1 MYWQGA
7 YCAPMSSNAS
17 NNSSRHIH
25 VRPSPKDDNELRS
38 FFDNA
43 VEGMFRKARNG
54 RFILVNPALAKIFGY
69 ASPGEMIRNFPLD
82 QNKVTLDAGRF
93 LDLLTELK
101 NKGEVKNFEMQ
112 FRRRDGLLMWV
123 LINARTV
130 YTVKGS
136 IKYYEGTLVD
146 ITQRKDAETEQAII
160 DEQIRQSQRME
171 AIGILA
177 GGIASDFSTLIRPIV
192 SSTESALKQSSGNEQ
207 VQSNLNT
214 ILGAANSAMA
224 LIKQFQT
231 ISRQGQGEMRPT
243 TLQPVLDEAL
253 SDFRSTLPEHIELL
267 EEISAN
273 NRTVLADAGQIR
285 QIIDNL
291 LENAR
296 LSIPESGKIMVRM
309 AEVEFDE
316 RTGAFRA
323 DLIPGK
329 YLRITVQDSGVGI
342 PEQLLP
348 RIFDPFFTTRGSHKA
363 QGLGLAVAHG
373 IARAHDG
380 GITVLSEEGLG
391 STFCLYI
398 PFYDQEVDQSQPIA
412 PSPRLGS
419 ERILLVSPEEQEIR
433 KWRSLLVPLGY
444 RIEAVSGS
452 VEALRLFLES
462 PDSFDLIVSTFAMPQ
477 MNGLEFSRILLGV
490 HPSARLV
497 LCADPADPIT
507 NEIALGAGVL
517 TLTHKPLDTN
527 HIFQLVQS
535 ALEDS
540 QE

>member
-1 MYWQGA
+1 MRMVQ
-7 YCAPMSSNAS
+7 PMSTPAS
-17 NNSSRHIH
+17 NQSSRHIH
-25 VRPSPKDDNELRS
+25 VRPSQKDETDVRS

-54 RFILVNPALAKIFGY
+54 RFILVNPALARIFGY
-69 ASPGEMIRNFPLD
+69 ASPGEMLRNFSVD
-82 QNKVTLDAGRF
+82 QDKITLDAGRF

-146 ITQRKDAETEQAII
+146 ITGRKDAETEQAII

-171 AIGILA
+171 AIGIVA

-192 SSTESALKQSSGNEQ
+192 SSTESALRQSSGNEQ
-207 VQSNLNT
+207 VQRDLNT

-231 ISRQGQGEMRPT
+231 ISRQGKGEMRPT
-243 TLQPVLDEAL
+243 TLQPLLAEAIG
-253 SDFRSTLPEHIELL
+253 DFRSTLPDHIQFF

-285 QIIDNL
+285 QVIDNL
-291 LENAR
+291 LENAL
-296 LSIPESGKIMVRM
+296 LSIPAAGRITVRM

-329 YLRITVQDSGVGI
+329 YLRITVQDSGAGI

-348 RIFDPFFTTRGSHKA
+348 RIFDPFFTTRSNEDA

-398 PFYDQEVDQSQPIA
+398 PFYDQEIDQSLPIA

-419 ERILLVSPEEQEIR
+419 ERILLVSPDEQEIR

-462 PDSFDLIVSTFAMPQ
+462 PDSFDLIISTFAMPQ
-477 MNGLEFSRILLGV
+477 MNGLELARTLLGI
-490 HPSARLV
+490 HPTTRLV

-507 NEIALGAGVL
+507 HEIALSAGVL
-517 TLTHKPLDTN
+517 TLAYKPLNTN
-527 HIFQLVQS
+527 KIFQLVQS
-535 ALEDS
+535 ALEDH

>member
-1 MYWQGA
+1 MCLQGA
-7 YCAPMSSNAS
+7 YCAPMSTPDSNK
-17 NNSSRHIH
+17 SSRHIH
-25 VRPSPKDDNELRS
+25 VRPSQKDETDVRS

-69 ASPGEMIRNFPLD
+69 PSPGEMLRNFPID
-82 QNKVTLDAGRF
+82 QDKVTLDAGRF

-101 NKGEVKNFEMQ
+101 KKGEVKNFEMQ
-112 FRRRDGLLMWV
+112 FRRCDGLLMWV

-130 YTVKGS
+130 YNVKGS
-136 IKYYEGTLVD
+136 IKFYEGTLVD
-146 ITQRKDAETEQAII
+146 ITERKDAETEQAII

-214 ILGAANSAMA
+214 ILGAANSSMA
-224 LIKQFQT
+224 LIKKFQT

-243 TLQPVLDEAL
+243 TLQPVLAEAL
-253 SDFRSTLPEHIELL
+253 SDFRSILPPHVQLL
-267 EEISAN
+267 EEISTN
-273 NRTVLADAGQIR
+273 NRTVLADAGQVR

-296 LSIPESGKIMVRM
+296 LSITDSGTITVRM

-329 YLRITVQDSGVGI
+329 YLRVTVQDSGVGV
-342 PEQLLP
+342 PEPLLP
-348 RIFDPFFTTRGSHKA
+348 RIFDPFFTTRGAEDA

-398 PFYDQEVDQSQPIA
+398 PFYEQEIDQSRPIA

-462 PDSFDLIVSTFAMPQ
+462 PDTFDLIILTFAMPQ
-477 MNGLEFSRILLGV
+477 MSGLELARILLGV
-490 HPSARLV
+490 HPTTRLV
-497 LCADPADPIT
+497 LCADPTDPIT
-507 NEIALGAGVL
+507 SEIAMGAGVP
-517 TLTHKPLDTN
+517 TLAHKPLDTN
-527 HIFQLVQS
+527 SIFRLVQS
-535 ALEDS
+535 ALEDH

>member
-1 MYWQGA
+1 MCLQGA
-7 YCAPMSSNAS
+7 YCAPMPTSAS
-17 NNSSRHIH
+17 TQSSRHIH
-25 VRPSPKDDNELRS
+25 VRPSQKDETDVRS

-69 ASPGEMIRNFPLD
+69 ASPGEMLRNFPID
-82 QNKVTLDAGRF
+82 QDKVTLDAGRF

-101 NKGEVKNFEMQ
+101 SKGEVKNFEMQ

-136 IKYYEGTLVD
+136 IKFYEGTLVD
-146 ITQRKDAETEQAII
+146 ITERKDSETEQAII

-231 ISRQGQGEMRPT
+231 ISRQGLGEMRPT
-243 TLQPVLDEAL
+243 TLQPVLAEAVG
-253 SDFRSTLPEHIELL
+253 DFQSSLPEHIQLL

-273 NRTVLADAGQIR
+273 NRTVLADVGQVR
-285 QIIDNL
+285 QVIDNL

-296 LSIPESGKIMVRM
+296 QSIDGSGKITVRM

-329 YLRITVQDSGVGI
+329 YLRITIQDSGVGI
-342 PEQLLP
+342 PEQFLP
-348 RIFDPFFTTRGSHKA
+348 RIFDPFFTTRDSEDA

-391 STFCLYI
+391 STFCFYI
-398 PFYDQEVDQSQPIA
+398 PFYEQEIDQSQPIA

-444 RIEAVSGS
+444 RVEAVSGS

-477 MNGLEFSRILLGV
+477 MNGLEFARILLGV
-490 HPSARLV
+490 HPTTRLV
-497 LCADPADPIT
+497 LYADPTDPIT
-507 NEIALGAGVL
+507 SEIALGAGVP
-517 TLTHKPLDTN
+517 TLAYKPLDTN
-527 HIFQLVQS
+527 SIFKLVQS
-535 ALEDS
+535 ALEDH

>member
-1 MYWQGA
+1 MCLQGE
-7 YCAPMSSNAS
+7 YCARMSTPVPNT
-17 NNSSRHIH
+17 SSRPIH
-25 VRPSPKDDNELRS
+25 VRSSQSDEADLRS

-43 VEGMFRKARNG
+43 VEGMFRKSRKG

-69 ASPGEMIRNFPLD
+69 ASPGDMLRNFHID
-82 QNKVTLDAGRF
+82 QDKVTLDAARF

-101 NKGEVKNFEMQ
+101 SNGEVRNFEMQ
-112 FRRRDGLLMWV
+112 FRRRDGLLIWV
-123 LINARTV
+123 LINARTA

-146 ITQRKDAETEQAII
+146 ITARKDAETEQAII

-171 AIGILA
+171 AIGIVA

-192 SSTESALKQSSGNEQ
+192 SSTESALKHRTGNEQ

-224 LIKQFQT
+224 LINQFLT
-231 ISRQGQGEMRPT
+231 ISRQGKGEMRSL
-243 TLQPVLDEAL
+243 TLQPILSEAI
-253 SDFRSTLPEHIELL
+253 SDSRSTLPEHVTLH
-267 EEISAN
+267 EEIGSIN
-273 NRTVLADAGQIR
+273 GTVLADSDQIR
-285 QIIDNL
+285 RVIDNL
-291 LENAR
+291 LENALQS
-296 LSIPESGKIMVRM
+296 LSGNGTITVRM

-329 YLRITVQDSGVGI
+329 YLRVTVQDSGSGI
-342 PEQLLP
+342 PESLLP
-348 RIFDPFFTTRGSHKA
+348 RIFDPFFTTRPYDGA
-363 QGLGLAVAHG
+363 QGMGLSVAHG

-391 STFCLYI
+391 STFCLYLPCHEQKI
-398 PFYDQEVDQSQPIA
+398 DNALPIA

-419 ERILLVSPEEQEIR
+419 ERILLVTPEEQEIR
-433 KWRSLLVPLGY
+433 KWRGLLVPLGY
-444 RIEAVSGS
+444 RVETVSGS

-462 PDSFDLIVSTFAMPQ
+462 PDSFDLVISNFAMPQ
-477 MNGLEFSRILLGV
+477 MNGLEFARTLLGI
-490 HPSARLV
+490 HPSTKMIIYS
-497 LCADPADPIT
+497 DPADPIT
-507 NEIALGAGVL
+507 SDIALRAGVL
-517 TLTHKPLDTN
+517 QLAHKPLNTN
-527 HIFQLVQS
+527 NIFQLVQS
-535 ALEDS
+535 ALEDP